1 MTSNQWADGAQQ
13 RVGGAR
19 SAALR
24 RPAGPAAAGKAW
36 GVALLV
42 AAAALATV
50 PAAAAQPVAAVVQA
64 AAPGPAGAAASAPAG
79 PPLPYS
85 AAVAARFPPPSTV
98 YGLPSLAP
106 GALTFTSNDEL
117 AQRLAALAAAAPAG
131 TRVQRLQPGRSHD
144 GVPVQ
149 ALRFARGA
157 NPRPAVL
164 LLGQQHGDEPAG
176 AEALLVL
183 ADQLLNTGLSQVL
196 DRIDV
201 IVLPRANPD
210 GAEWQRRV
218 NAAGMDIN
226 RDHLLLRTPEAQAV
240 AALVRSQRPVVVVDA
255 HEHAVVGRYLQ
266 KFNAVQRND
275 LLFQYA
281 MTANL
286 PEALGHASE
295 AWFRQPIL
303 AALAAEGL
311 STEWYYTNP
320 TTPGDLRLMMGG
332 VQPDTGRNVNGLRN
346 AVSILLESRG
356 VGLGHLHL
364 ARRVHSQVLAMATVL
379 RQAARHA
386 DDLQALQA
394 AADAQVQA
402 AACTGRAVVL
412 AQGTPTRRELLM
424 LDPVTGADKPIDV
437 AWESAL
443 QLRVLTERAR
453 PCGYWLAAG
462 QTAAVDKLRAL
473 GVNVQRFAEPGPLQT
488 EAWVETARG
497 EITRPDVRGIVSDG
511 YRTILRLTVD
521 LRAEPADA
529 PAGSWYVPLDQ
540 PLANLVIAALEP
552 DSQNSLVANRVIDR
566 LDAARRVVARPALRL
581 MPD

>member
-1 MTSNQWADGAQQ
+1 M
-13 RVGGAR
+13 
-19 SAALR
+19 
-24 RPAGPAAAGKAW
+24 
-36 GVALLV
+36 
-42 AAAALATV
+42 
-50 PAAAAQPVAAVVQA
+50 
-64 AAPGPAGAAASAPAG
+64 
-79 PPLPYS
+79 PYS
-85 AAVAARFPPPSTV
+85 AAVAARFPAPTTH
-98 YGLPSLAP
+98 YELPSLAP
-106 GALTFTSNDEL
+106 SAVAFTSNDEL
-117 AQRLAALAAAAPAG
+117 AKRLAAMAAAAPAG
-131 TRVQRLQPGRSHD
+131 TRVQRLQPGRSNE
-144 GVPVQ
+144 GVALQ
-149 ALRFARGA
+149 ALHFSRGA
-157 NPRPAVL
+157 SPRPAVL
-164 LLGQQHGDEPAG
+164 LMGQQHGDEPAG

-183 ADQLLNTGLSQVL
+183 ADQLLSTGLSAVL
-196 DRIDV
+196 DHIDV

-226 RDHLLLRTPEAQAV
+226 RDHLLLRTPEGQAL

-286 PEALGHASE
+286 PETLGRASE

-303 AALAAEGL
+303 AALAAEGH

-320 TTPGDLRLMMGG
+320 TTAGDLRLMMGG
-332 VQPDTGRNVNGLRN
+332 VQPDTGRNVNGLRH
-346 AVSILLESRG
+346 AVSILLETRG
-356 VGLGHLHL
+356 AGLGHLHL
-364 ARRVHSQVLAMATVL
+364 ARRVHSHLVAMTTVL

-412 AQGTPTRRELLM
+412 AQGTPIRRELLM

-443 QLRVLTERAR
+443 QLRVMTERAR

-462 QTAAVDKLRAL
+462 QTAAVGKLRAL
-473 GVNVQRFAEPGPLQT
+473 GVVVQHFAGPGLLQT
-488 EAWVETARG
+488 ETWVETARG
-497 EITRPDVRGIVSDG
+497 ETERPDVRGIVSDG
-511 YRTILRLTVD
+511 YRTILRLVVD
-521 LRAEPADA
+521 LRAEPANA

-552 DSQNSLVANRVIDR
+552 DSQNSFVANRVIDR
-566 LDAARRVVARPALRL
+566 LDAARRVTARPAPQLL
-581 MPD
+581 VD